1 MLKSDGKFVRN
12 LIATGQGLAILDCFI
27 VNFGAYKKMF
37 GHVNSETEFSSR
49 YKYPSFVKWQPINN
63 NHGLLFKLKLLHF
76 RHHFQGETEYDLLN
90 FMFLF
95 FTPDL

>member
-1 MLKSDGKFVRN
+1 MLKRDEKFVRN

-27 VNFGAYKKMF
+27 VNFGAYKMMF

-49 YKYPSFVKWQPINN
+49 YKYPSFVKWLSINKN
-63 NHGLLFKLKLLHF
+63 RGFLFKLKLLHF
-76 RHHFQGETEYDLLN
+76 HRHFHGETEYDLLN

-95 FTPDL
+95 LTPDL